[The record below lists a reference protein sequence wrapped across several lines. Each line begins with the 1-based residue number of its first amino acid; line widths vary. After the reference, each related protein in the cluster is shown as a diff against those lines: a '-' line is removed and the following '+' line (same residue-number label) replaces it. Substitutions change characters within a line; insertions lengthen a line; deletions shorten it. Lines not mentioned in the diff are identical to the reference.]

1 MYVNSLEQFI
11 VSTMFVLA
19 INICVI
25 KLVSEGLMDRQIS
38 LPGIHWLR
46 KWSLKV
52 SSDWNSLVNFREEY
66 NH

>member
-52 SSDWNSLVNFREEY
+52 SSD
-66 NH
+66 